1 MKLDVFFTPAESAGV
16 ELPERVV
23 VIDVLRAT
31 STMVEALANGARAIV
46 PVATA
51 DDAAR
56 MAQNIGRDSV
66 LLCGER
72 KALPIEGFDLG
83 NAPVEFT
90 AERVGEKSLIMTTTN
105 GTRAFLSVAERRAG
119 PGDGEANV
127 ILAGSFLNLSAITRR
142 LAARPIV
149 VLADGAVRA
158 ATEATTEPATESDG
172 PPPAALVCAGR
183 EGRFALEDAV
193 CAGAVVRGLEAA
205 GVALTLNDGAVA
217 ARALASRH
225 MRDLERM
232 LELTAAGRHL
242 REVGRGEDLAFCAA
256 LDRTD
261 VIPRFRDRKIT
272 LE

>member
-1 MKLDVFFTPAESAGV
+1 VRLDVFFTPVELAGQ

-31 STMVEALANGARAIV
+31 STMVEALANGARAIF
-46 PVATA
+46 PVATV

-56 MAQNIGRDSV
+56 IAQNVGRDSV

-83 NAPVEFT
+83 NAPPEFT
-90 AERVGEKSLIMTTTN
+90 ADQVDGKSLVMTTTN
-105 GTRAFLSVAERRAG
+105 GTQALLSVAERRG
-119 PGDGEANV
+119 VGDGERSE
-127 ILAGSFLNLSAITRR
+127 ILAGAFLNLSAVIRR
-142 LAARPIV
+142 LEPGAA
-149 VLADGAVRA
+149 AVI
-158 ATEATTEPATESDG
+158 
-172 PPPAALVCAGR
+172 VCAGR

-193 CAGAVVRGLEAA
+193 CAGAIVRGLEAS
-205 GVALTLNDGAVA
+205 GRTPELNDAAIA
-217 ARALASRH
+217 ARGLARRH

-242 REVGRGEDLAFCAA
+242 REVGRGDDLSFCASV
-256 LDRTD
+256 DRTD
-261 VIPRFRDRKIT
+261 AIPRFRDRKLT